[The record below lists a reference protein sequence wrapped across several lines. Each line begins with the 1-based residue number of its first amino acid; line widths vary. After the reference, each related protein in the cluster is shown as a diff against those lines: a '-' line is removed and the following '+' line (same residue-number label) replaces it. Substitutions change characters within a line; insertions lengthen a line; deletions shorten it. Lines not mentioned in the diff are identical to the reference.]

1 MKLKYSYTIISHIKI
16 IYVFVFHSPLDHSH
30 LFYNQLFTS
39 ISLPKI
45 EDSFFTY
52 FIFLD
57 ISHLY
62 KRYACYKTFVCLL
75 LLRFLFQG
83 VSAKNLEGQREN
95 YSSFHIVYFKQKI
108 SQSNEGLGH
117 GVRRQYLRENG
128 VEKIMDPCYLS
139 CMRHPKGCWK
149 LSA

>member
-1 MKLKYSYTIISHIKI
+1 MCITLYCVFLFISHNCSLHPKI
-16 IYVFVFHSPLDHSH
+16 IFCLQLEMVFKVVAW
-30 LFYNQLFTS
+30 T
-39 ISLPKI
+39 IS
-45 EDSFFTY
+45 ESY

-75 LLRFLFQG
+75 LLCFLFQG

-95 YSSFHIVYFKQKI
+95 YSSFRIVYFKQKI

-128 VEKIMDPCYLS
+128 VEKIMDPCDLS